1 MANTLFRAFT
11 IGKDM
16 SLAIELKNVLGSTVA
31 PGSGANTLLDVSD
44 IGMLENFQAN
54 PTHNTIEAKP
64 ISHGGQSVF
73 RDTFGHWEGSF
84 DVIRTGPMTDLLL
97 QVLQDALLSSTG
109 GSVTVNL
116 YQTVYDPLGLPNG
129 NQHFAYMDAVLTPS
143 GGGSYAADNPVNNS
157 FSFRAPRRDIIQQD
171 TSGVPTGEATT
182 ATAIL
187 DALRQAI
194 N

>member
-16 SLAIELKNVLGSTVA
+16 SLAIELKNVLG
-31 PGSGANTLLDVSD
+31 GATATSPNTMLDISD

-73 RDTFGHWEGSF
+73 RDTFGNWEGSF

-97 QVLQDALLSSTG
+97 QVLQDALLSATG
-109 GSVTVNL
+109 GSVTVNI
-116 YQTVYDPLGLPNG
+116 YQTVYDPLGLPSG
-129 NQHFAYMDAVLTPS
+129 NQHFAFMDAVLTPS
-143 GGGSYAADNPVNNS
+143 GGGNYAADNPVNNS

-171 TSGVPTGEATT
+171 TANVPTGEART
-182 ATAIL
+182 ATSLL
-187 DALRQAI
+187 DALRQSI